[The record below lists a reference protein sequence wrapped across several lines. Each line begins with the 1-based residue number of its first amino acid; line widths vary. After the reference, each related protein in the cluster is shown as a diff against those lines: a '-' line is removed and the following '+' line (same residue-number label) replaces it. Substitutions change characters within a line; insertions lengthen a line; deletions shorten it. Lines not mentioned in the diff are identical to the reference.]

1 MLLLLLLSTLY
12 SLLLST
18 TTQHYLLLP
27 TTTHYNLLPT
37 TYYLLPTTYSYY
49 YYCYH
54 YYDYYYYH
62 YHYHYYYYYDS
73 LLRLTSQRKFRR
85 NFRVTDIQ
93 QLFNHHSSYTTH
105 QISWQVQQFVNLHVQ
120 ISWQVQYKM
129 RFREIADARNAVFF
143 NRTGGFEPGKSSS
156 AERLLRDGLGSCS
169 VGRPF

>member
-1 MLLLLLLSTLY
+1 MTGSMGLK
-12 SLLLST
+12 
-18 TTQHYLLLP
+18 
-27 TTTHYNLLPT
+27 
-37 TYYLLPTTYSYY
+37 
-49 YYCYH
+49 
-54 YYDYYYYH
+54 
-62 YHYHYYYYYDS
+62 
-73 LLRLTSQRKFRR
+73 LRLRTPDMSNQSASALMIIIQIYNYQRKFRR

-156 AERLLRDGLGSCS
+156 AEQLLRDGLGSCS